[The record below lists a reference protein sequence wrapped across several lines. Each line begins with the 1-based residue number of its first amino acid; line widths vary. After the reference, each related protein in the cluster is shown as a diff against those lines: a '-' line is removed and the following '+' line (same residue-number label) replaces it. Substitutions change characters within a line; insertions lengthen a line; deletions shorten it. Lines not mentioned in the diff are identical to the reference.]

1 MGLILNCSDRNRCY
15 SGSDA
20 VGLAVEDEAVG
31 LVAANGNGGGCRVV
45 EEIGG
50 RVAES
55 EVVQAVAAVVTDV
68 PADGAGGGVDVVEAE
83 DVFDEEGY
91 GAEGGPAAE
100 VGTDALAVD
109 IVRIHLREED
119 ENDGTNGNRAAE
131 YIEQEEHK
139 HEDAAEL
146 LREYE
151 VEAYHQQGENHA
163 GNLLALASHFVEGIY
178 RALGLAAD
186 FGTDVPASEA
196 VVLLAIHLPHL
207 VNDMY
212 RIS

>member
-1 MGLILNCSDRNRCY
+1 M
-15 SGSDA
+15 
-20 VGLAVEDEAVG
+20 GLAVEDEAVG

-68 PADGAGGGVDVVEAE
+68 PADGAGGGFDVVEAE
-83 DVFDEEGY
+83 DVLDEEGY
-91 GAEGGPAAE
+91 WTEGGPAAE

-119 ENDGTNGNRAAE
+119 ENDGTNGN
-131 YIEQEEHK
+131 
-139 HEDAAEL
+139 
-146 LREYE
+146 
-151 VEAYHQQGENHA
+151 
-163 GNLLALASHFVEGIY
+163 